1 MHNFAKKMKIQNYLC
16 VDVKFESHAE
26 VINEGESRK
35 GILTYVDM
43 DHFHFE
49 ETMPKQVVKHPELQW
64 KMVDRTKHGKASVN
78 SRHVKVEF
86 YIHHDEYR
94 SAAELADMLAQEI
107 EVMGENLCNMNLQEE
122 VEKCHC

>member
-1 MHNFAKKMKIQNYLC
+1 M
-16 VDVKFESHAE
+16 KFESHAE
-26 VINEGESRK
+26 VINEGESRQ
-35 GILTYVDM
+35 GVLTCVDM
-43 DHFHFE
+43 DHFHFA

-64 KMVDRTKHGKASVN
+64 KMVDRTKHGKVSVN

-94 SAAELADMLAQEI
+94 SAADLADMLSSEI
-107 EVMGENLCNMNLQEE
+107 EVMGENLCNMSQEE